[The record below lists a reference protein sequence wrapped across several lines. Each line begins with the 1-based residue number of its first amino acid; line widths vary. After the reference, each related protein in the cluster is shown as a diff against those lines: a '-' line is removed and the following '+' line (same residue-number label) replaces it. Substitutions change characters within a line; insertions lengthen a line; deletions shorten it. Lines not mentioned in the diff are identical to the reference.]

1 MLDSGILT
9 EIFRGS
15 TVAQPDSADV
25 FEGRLETS
33 ESIKG
38 VESGGRISD
47 RDDVL
52 GTELTLYAST
62 GLNVSDP

>member
-1 MLDSGILT
+1 MLDSGVLT

-15 TVAQPDSADV
+15 TLAQPDSADV
-25 FEGRLETS
+25 FEGRPETS

-38 VESGGRISD
+38 VGSGGRISNP
-47 RDDVL
+47 DDVS

-62 GLNVSDP
+62 GLNVSDL